1 MSSAPEPPPKD
12 VLPETTTLAES
23 SIPTIVEPIASGTS
37 AEASDMSSLSPFE
50 LQQLTQ
56 NVLDE
61 TASSRPLITE
71 SIPLAALR
79 EEYENGSGSF
89 VQQIDYL
96 RSLALAFAWIER
108 MVISPRNQTV
118 EVAKA
123 LSVLDSALLILK
135 AAGFQELAFED
146 FYDVITSLIR
156 HIIVP
161 EPDGETLTPHI
172 LLEAF
177 QDLECAFRISRNRK
191 AGLTGIDM
199 TVSNCIV
206 VLLRL
211 LTSAAIRTDPEAYA
225 PFLFHPE
232 SGDEIVP
239 QEFCEHYVEACDH
252 VQITALT
259 KLLKLNVEVAYLD
272 GHSDDG
278 SVSFVEFQNVPLD
291 DNENPAMCSL
301 YYPLSHL
308 KIQPQPQIGS
318 ACLTFIHYVHALIEA
333 SYLSTT
339 TRGCDIISKAP
350 DVIVVRDDYD
360 EVCPLLS
367 VCTAQCTRNSLL
379 AEPPS
384 SPESSVPALRD
395 TYARANLDRRGPWTL
410 VHTQRRPRRAH
421 LGTHAFVFSASPV
434 LLLSFLHSYS
444 ICLFHATEFD
454 AGAWTGTF
462 TEYVSP
468 SSPLFVDIS
477 LNPN

>member
-12 VLPETTTLAES
+12 VPPETITLVES
-23 SIPTIVEPIASGTS
+23 SIPTIVEPNASGTS

-96 RSLALAFAWIER
+96 RSLGFTNIRRTKGDGDCFYRSLAFAWIER
-108 MVISPRNQTV
+108 MLISPRNQTV

-123 LSVLDSALLILK
+123 LSMLDSALLILK

-156 HIIVP
+156 HIVVP
-161 EPDGETLTPHI
+161 EPDGETLTPQI

-177 QDLECAFRISRNRK
+177 QDLEGALRISRNRK
-191 AGLTGIDM
+191 LGLTGIDM

-211 LTSAAIRTDPEAYA
+211 LTSAVIRTDPEAYA

-239 QEFCEHYVEACDH
+239 QEFCERYVEACGKEADH

-259 KLLKLNVEVAYLD
+259 KVLKLNVEVAYLD

-291 DNENPAMCSL
+291 DNENPL
-301 YYPLSHL
+301 
-308 KIQPQPQIGS
+308 
-318 ACLTFIHYVHALIEA
+318 
-333 SYLSTT
+333 
-339 TRGCDIISKAP
+339 
-350 DVIVVRDDYD
+350 
-360 EVCPLLS
+360 
-367 VCTAQCTRNSLL
+367 
-379 AEPPS
+379 
-384 SPESSVPALRD
+384 
-395 TYARANLDRRGPWTL
+395 
-410 VHTQRRPRRAH
+410 
-421 LGTHAFVFSASPV
+421 V
-434 LLLSFLHSYS
+434 LLYRPGHY
-444 ICLFHATEFD
+444 
-454 AGAWTGTF
+454 
-462 TEYVSP
+462 
-468 SSPLFVDIS
+468 DILEK
-477 LNPN
+477 LNAK

>member
-12 VLPETTTLAES
+12 VPPETITLVES
-23 SIPTIVEPIASGTS
+23 SIPTIVEPNASGTS

-79 EEYENGSGSF
+79 EEYEN
-89 VQQIDYL
+89 
-96 RSLALAFAWIER
+96 
-108 MVISPRNQTV
+108 
-118 EVAKA
+118 VAKA

-156 HIIVP
+156 HIVVP
-161 EPDGETLTPHI
+161 EPDGETLTPQI

-177 QDLECAFRISRNRK
+177 QDLEA
-191 AGLTGIDM
+191 
-199 TVSNCIV
+199 TVSF

-211 LTSAAIRTDPEAYA
+211 LTSAAIRIDPEAYA

-239 QEFCEHYVEACDH
+239 QEFCERYVEAYH

-259 KLLKLNVEVAYLD
+259 KVLKLNVEVAYLD

-291 DNENPAMCSL
+291 DNENPL
-301 YYPLSHL
+301 
-308 KIQPQPQIGS
+308 
-318 ACLTFIHYVHALIEA
+318 
-333 SYLSTT
+333 
-339 TRGCDIISKAP
+339 
-350 DVIVVRDDYD
+350 
-360 EVCPLLS
+360 
-367 VCTAQCTRNSLL
+367 
-379 AEPPS
+379 
-384 SPESSVPALRD
+384 
-395 TYARANLDRRGPWTL
+395 
-410 VHTQRRPRRAH
+410 
-421 LGTHAFVFSASPV
+421 V
-434 LLLSFLHSYS
+434 LLYRPGHY
-444 ICLFHATEFD
+444 
-454 AGAWTGTF
+454 
-462 TEYVSP
+462 
-468 SSPLFVDIS
+468 DILEK
-477 LNPN
+477 LNAK